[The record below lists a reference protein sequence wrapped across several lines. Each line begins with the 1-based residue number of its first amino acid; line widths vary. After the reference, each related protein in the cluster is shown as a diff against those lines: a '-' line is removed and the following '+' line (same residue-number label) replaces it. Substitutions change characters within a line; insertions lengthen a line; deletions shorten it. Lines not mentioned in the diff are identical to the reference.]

1 MVQSI
6 TLSELRAGIADGSLV
21 VLDTLGGDYYAAQHL
36 PGAQPLVEGEVDARV
51 AELVPDTTTPVV
63 TYCSNPACAN
73 STRVARRLEQLG
85 YTSVRKYAEG
95 IEGWIEA
102 GLPVESGSA
111 VRA

>member
-1 MVQSI
+1 VVQSI
-6 TLSELRAGIADGSLV
+6 SLPELRAGIDDGTLV
-21 VLDTLGGDYYAAQHL
+21 VLDALGGALYERQHL
-36 PGAQPLVEGEVDARV
+36 PGALPLLESDVDSRV
-51 AELVPDTTTPVV
+51 AELVPDTATPVV

-85 YTSVRKYAEG
+85 YTSVRTYPEG
-95 IEGWIEA
+95 IEGWVEA